1 MTCLISGAGATGN
14 SRATL
19 PFAVRLVRMVWA
31 GQLPE
36 PTGNIPPAEAEAAF
50 VASLEEAAIVT

>member
-1 MTCLISGAGATGN
+1 MTCLIGGAGATGN

-31 GQLPE
+31 GQLLE
-36 PTGNIPPAEAEAAF
+36 VIGNIPPAEAEAAYF
-50 VASLEEAAIVT
+50 ASLEETAIAA